1 MATDNK
7 KNNYLLPNCLS
18 MWIQMCTFANKL
30 LEFDNAVILFMSSKE
45 IYLFEEEYMNLLNE
59 RDGKTSK

>member
-1 MATDNK
+1 MAG
-7 KNNYLLPNCLS
+7 
-18 MWIQMCTFANKL
+18 KL